1 MDHTAETRIPWN
13 YNTQSR
19 RIEIHKILEEINK
32 ILTNK
37 EHKKL
42 KEEDIV
48 TKEYIKQN
56 YAEILLNLEGVDMAQ
71 RFSLYIYT

>member
-1 MDHTAETRIPWN
+1 MDHTTETRILWN

-37 EHKKL
+37 EYKKL

>member
-1 MDHTAETRIPWN
+1 MDHTTETRILWN

>member
-1 MDHTAETRIPWN
+1 MDHTTETRIPWN
-13 YNTQSR
+13 NNTQSS
-19 RIEIHKILEEINK
+19 RIEIKILEEINK

-71 RFSLYIYT
+71 RFSLYIYI